1 MMRFGTTIIALLIA
15 EGVPAFPALSV
26 TGTFEAQAA
35 EPPTAAGKANAAHD
49 DDHDHA
55 GHADK
60 KPNALHPAEAT
71 SQDAKKA
78 ADGHAHEGEGHVEG
92 VKLTADQ
99 LKEFGIAVGSAEPG
113 PLDVFIDLPAE
124 IAFNGD
130 RLAHVTPRV
139 PGVVIKVDKSVGDPV
154 RAGERLAV
162 MQSRE
167 LAEAK
172 ADYLSGLERLTL
184 ARANFERESGLW
196 RAKVT
201 SEQEYLEAKQALAE
215 AEIEKR
221 SSEQKLHA
229 LGFDDPYI
237 QRLPRQPE
245 TELTIV
251 PLLAPFQGVVV
262 ERHATLG
269 ERIGEDTAA
278 FVVADLGSVW
288 LNISIYPK
296 DLGRVTVGQKVLVAL
311 PEGSPAIGQI
321 RFIAP
326 NVSEETR
333 TARALVVLDNSAGRL
348 RPGSFVTARIAVDSQ
363 TARVRV
369 PKTALQTHDGETVV
383 FVATDEGFVPRPV
396 KTGSST
402 GEFVEIVDGLQKGER
417 YAQTGA
423 FTLKSQLAK
432 ASFGDGH
439 AH

>member
-1 MMRFGTTIIALLIA
+1 MTRILPTITALVMIGGAIALGSFADL
-15 EGVPAFPALSV
+15 
-26 TGTFEAQAA
+26 
-35 EPPTAAGKANAAHD
+35 ANADDTLRTPASAGDSGQPPDHD
-49 DDHDHA
+49 DNDA
-55 GHADK
+55 GHAHDK
-60 KPNALHPAEAT
+60 PHDERAVGKTSHGPAEGT
-71 SQDAKKA
+71 
-78 ADGHAHEGEGHVEG
+78 DGHGHQDEGHAEG
-92 VKLTADQ
+92 VKLSPEQ
-99 LKEFGIAVGSAEPG
+99 LREFGIGVGTAEPG
-113 PLDVFIDLPAE
+113 ALDVFIDLPAE

-139 PGVVIKVDKSVGDPV
+139 PGVVIKVDKSLGDPV
-154 RAGERLAV
+154 RADERLAL

-172 ADYLSGLERLTL
+172 ADYLADRERLTL
-184 ARANFERESGLW
+184 ARAIFERESGLW

-201 SEQEYLEAKQALAE
+201 SEQEYLQAKQALAE

-229 LGFDDPYI
+229 LGFDDAYI
-237 QRLPRQPE
+237 ERLPRQPE
-245 TELTIV
+245 AELTIV
-251 PLLAPFQGVVV
+251 PLRAPFQGVVV

-278 FVVADLGSVW
+278 FVVADLSSVW

-296 DLGRVTVGQKVLVAL
+296 DLGRVTVGQKVSVAL
-311 PEGSPAIGQI
+311 PDGSPAIGQI

-326 NVSEETR
+326 NVGEETR
-333 TARALVVLDNSAGRL
+333 TARALAVLDNTGGRL

-369 PKTALQTHDGETVV
+369 PKTALQTHEGETVV
-383 FVATDEGFVPRPV
+383 FVAADEGFVPRPI
-396 KTGSST
+396 KTGSSD
-402 GEFVEIVDGLQKGER
+402 GDFVEIVDGLQKGER

-423 FTLKSQLAK
+423 FTLKAQLAK

>member
-1 MMRFGTTIIALLIA
+1 MTRIIPVITVLATILGGGAASYSSADVAHAADMRQP
-15 EGVPAFPALSV
+15 PA
-26 TGTFEAQAA
+26 AA
-35 EPPTAAGKANAAHD
+35 SNSGAAP
-49 DDHDHA
+49 DH
-55 GHADK
+55 
-60 KPNALHPAEAT
+60 
-71 SQDAKKA
+71 DAKKD
-78 ADGHAHEGEGHVEG
+78 ADGHAHEEEGHAEG

-99 LKEFGIAVGSAEPG
+99 LKEFGIVVGTAEPG

-139 PGVVIKVDKSVGDPV
+139 PGVVIKVDKSLGDPV

-215 AEIEKR
+215 ADIAKR

-229 LGFDDPYI
+229 LGFDDAYI
-237 QRLPRQPE
+237 DRLPRQPE

-251 PLLAPFQGVVV
+251 PLLAPFPGVVV

-278 FVVADLGSVW
+278 FVVADLSSVW

-296 DLGRVTVGQKVLVAL
+296 DLARVGLGQNVSVAL
-311 PEGSPAIGQI
+311 PEGTPAIGQI

-326 NVSEETR
+326 NVGEETR
-333 TARALVVLDNSAGRL
+333 TARALAVLDNTGGRL

-383 FVATDEGFVPRPV
+383 FVATAEGFAPRPI
-396 KTGSST
+396 KTGSSN
-402 GEFVEIVDGLQKGER
+402 GDFVEIVDGLQKGER

-423 FTLKSQLAK
+423 FTLKAQLAK